1 MQQQRLRSRNT
12 SSSRRQSADWRPC
25 SLRIALLLPDDRT
38 SARPLLS
45 TAPGHRWI
53 GALFL
58 LGGLSHLASGV
69 VGGFHTS
76 DRSTTIWNEATEPYL
91 KKVGTTFGKVIW
103 WVVKLAFFGAAIA
116 LTVWIANGAY
126 EAMSLKALA
135 GVAVALLV
143 YIAFFRE

>member
-1 MQQQRLRSRNT
+1 MVAKTVGARDDSFKPKTRKEAWLNG
-12 SSSRRQSADWRPC
+12 
-25 SLRIALLLPDDRT
+25 LLLT
-38 SARPLLS
+38 PLGLLG
-45 TAPGHRWI
+45 TWAGAEGLLAPGHRWI

-58 LGGLSHLASGV
+58 LGGLSLLTTGV
-69 VGGFHTS
+69 VGWFHTS
-76 DRSTTIWNEATEPYL
+76 DRNTTIWNEATEPYL
-91 KKVGTTFGKVIW
+91 KKVGATFGKVIW

-135 GVAVALLV
+135 GIAVALLV